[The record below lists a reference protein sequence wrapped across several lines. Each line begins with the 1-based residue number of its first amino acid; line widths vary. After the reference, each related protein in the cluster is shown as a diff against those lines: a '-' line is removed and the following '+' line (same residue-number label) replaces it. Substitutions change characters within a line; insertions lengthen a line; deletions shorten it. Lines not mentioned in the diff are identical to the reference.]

1 MIKHSKEDQV
11 FNLFNYIILSIV
23 LILICFPLINI
34 VSRSFSS
41 KDAVIAG
48 RVWLWPVDFSLL
60 GYETVF
66 ENKQVWMGYLNSI
79 IYTVLGTAINVSLT
93 VTAAYSLSRKDFKA
107 RGFVMT
113 LFIITMMF
121 NGGLIPMY
129 ILVKNIGMLNTRWA
143 LLLPNAI
150 VVYNV
155 IVTRTFF
162 QTTIPDE
169 LLEASQLDGCTD
181 FRFFVQVVLPLSGP
195 ILAVISLWYAVGHW
209 NSFFSALIFIRNER
223 LFPLQIILRNILLEN
238 RVENIDSMSLEDM
251 AKREGMAQLLKY
263 SLIVVASVPMLLLY
277 PFIQKYFVKGVMI
290 GSVKG

>member
-1 MIKHSKEDQV
+1 
-11 FNLFNYIILSIV
+11 
-23 LILICFPLINI
+23 
-34 VSRSFSS
+34 
-41 KDAVIAG
+41 
-48 RVWLWPVDFSLL
+48 
-60 GYETVF
+60 
-66 ENKQVWMGYLNSI
+66 MGYLNSI

>member
-121 NGGLIPMY
+121 NGWPDSH
-129 ILVKNIGMLNTRWA
+129 
-143 LLLPNAI
+143 
-150 VVYNV
+150 VY
-155 IVTRTFF
+155 
-162 QTTIPDE
+162 
-169 LLEASQLDGCTD
+169 
-181 FRFFVQVVLPLSGP
+181 SG
-195 ILAVISLWYAVGHW
+195 
-209 NSFFSALIFIRNER
+209 
-223 LFPLQIILRNILLEN
+223 
-238 RVENIDSMSLEDM
+238 
-251 AKREGMAQLLKY
+251 
-263 SLIVVASVPMLLLY
+263 
-277 PFIQKYFVKGVMI
+277 
-290 GSVKG
+290 

>member
-11 FNLFNYIILSIV
+11 FNLLNYIILSIV
-23 LILICFPLINI
+23 IVLICFPLINI

>member
-23 LILICFPLINI
+23 IILICFPLINI

>member
-1 MIKHSKEDQV
+1 
-11 FNLFNYIILSIV
+11 
-23 LILICFPLINI
+23 
-34 VSRSFSS
+34 
-41 KDAVIAG
+41 
-48 RVWLWPVDFSLL
+48 
-60 GYETVF
+60 
-66 ENKQVWMGYLNSI
+66 
-79 IYTVLGTAINVSLT
+79 
-93 VTAAYSLSRKDFKA
+93 
-107 RGFVMT
+107 
-113 LFIITMMF
+113 
-121 NGGLIPMY
+121 MY